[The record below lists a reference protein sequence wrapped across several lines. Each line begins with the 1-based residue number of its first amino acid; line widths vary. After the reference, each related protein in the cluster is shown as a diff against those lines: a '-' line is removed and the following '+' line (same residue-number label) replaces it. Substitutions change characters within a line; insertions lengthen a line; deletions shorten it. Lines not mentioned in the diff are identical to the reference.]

1 MEGQKLLQR
10 QKRNQTAKASRCR
23 WVGSSVKH
31 SFGVHYQIIYF
42 IISPDNLRN
51 SSFDSSVVFL
61 LTFLSFFFAC
71 SGFPLSP
78 RDNIIF
84 FDI

>member
-1 MEGQKLLQR
+1 MER
-10 QKRNQTAKASRCR
+10 AESFAAAERNQTTKASHCR

-51 SSFDSSVVFL
+51 SSFDSSV
-61 LTFLSFFFAC
+61 FFC
-71 SGFPLSP
+71 
-78 RDNIIF
+78 
-84 FDI
+84 